1 MKIKTAEDKTDGG
14 ILLPTTAQ
22 TKPQGGEV
30 VAVGEGKTIGKAKVD
45 ISVKVMSLLMV
56 LCFAMVFYYINVLLT
71 GCLSMHRLAPKLCI
85 PSTQG
90 LNWSTMVQS
99 ISY

>member
-1 MKIKTAEDKTDGG
+1 MKIKTAEEKTDGG

-30 VAVGEGKTIGKAKVD
+30 VAVGEGKSIGKAKVD
-45 ISVKVMSLLMV
+45 ISVTVMSLLIV
-56 LCFAMVFYYINVLLT
+56 LCLAMVFYCINILLT
-71 GCLSMHRLAPKLCI
+71 LCFCMYRLATKLCI
-85 PSTQG
+85 PNMLG
-90 LNWSTMVQS
+90 LNWSTMEQS